1 MQKFTP
7 LFEKLGFRIESETL
21 LIEAFTHKS
30 SVHEEVGGHN
40 ERLEFLGDAV
50 LEFVVTD
57 ALYKNFSDN
66 EGILTSYRSALVKGE
81 HLAAVARRLDFGSF
95 LILSKGEER
104 SGGAEKDYLLANVV
118 ESFLGALYLD
128 QGLDLAARFIQE
140 HILVDLPE
148 IIDRGAH
155 IDSKSAFQELT
166 QGKRGITPIYKVLSE
181 EGLDHEKTF
190 EIGVYVEE
198 KLYGIGM
205 GRSKKE
211 AQLEAARVALEK
223 PFE

>member
-1 MQKFTP
+1 MEKFEI

-21 LIEAFTHKS
+21 LTEAFTHKS
-30 SVHEEVGGHN
+30 SVHDEDGVHN

-57 ALYKNFSDN
+57 VLYKDFSEN

-95 LILSKGEER
+95 LILSKGEAR

-118 ESFLGALYLD
+118 EAFLGALYLD
-128 QGLDLAARFIQE
+128 QGLHLVTRFIQE

-148 IIDRGAH
+148 IIDQGSH

-166 QGKRGITPIYKVLSE
+166 QGTRGVTPTYKVLSE
-181 EGLDHEKTF
+181 EGMDHEKTF
-190 EIGVYVEE
+190 EIGVYVDDV
-198 KLYGIGM
+198 LYGTGV

-223 PFE
+223 PFK